1 MRRRFLAKTGHW
13 TNPAQTLQA
22 AEIHLGAFLLCN
34 KASQIS
40 S

>member
-1 MRRRFLAKTGHW
+1 MRRRRFATGHW
-13 TNPAQTLQA
+13 ANLARTLQA
-22 AEIHLGAFLLCN
+22 AEIHLGAFLLRN

>member
-13 TNPAQTLQA
+13 TNLALILQA
-22 AEIHLGAFLLCN
+22 AEINLGAFLLRN